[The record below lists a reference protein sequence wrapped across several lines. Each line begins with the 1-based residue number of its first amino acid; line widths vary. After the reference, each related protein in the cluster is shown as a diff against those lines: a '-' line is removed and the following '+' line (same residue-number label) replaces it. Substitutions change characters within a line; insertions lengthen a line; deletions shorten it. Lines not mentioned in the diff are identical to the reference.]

1 MGLSNQEKGL
11 ETLVAKNAVS
21 PVPVSGLKK
30 RGFWADVFRH
40 WQLYVVLL
48 IPLILVA
55 IFNYAPM
62 YGIIIAFKDYSTKK
76 GIMDSVWV
84 GFKHFEKFFS
94 SAKSMTIIGN
104 TLILSF
110 YSLLASIPIPI
121 ALAIM
126 LNEAKSKHFKKAVQM
141 MTYAP
146 YFISTV
152 VIVSMLFQ
160 FTDVRIGII
169 NKIME
174 IFGVEAVNYMGKAEW
189 FRHLYVWSGVWQG
202 AGYGAVIYIAALSGI
217 PGELYEA
224 ATIDGA
230 NKWRRIWS
238 IDLPM
243 LLPTVSIM
251 LILNLGQ
258 IMNVGFEK
266 VYLMQNAANA
276 SVSEVISTYVY
287 KIGLV
292 QNNFSFSTAIN
303 LFNSVVNL
311 VLVVAVNA
319 ISSKLSNTS
328 LF

>member
-1 MGLSNQEKGL
+1 MKKKEMQVRVGTTGEMI
-11 ETLVAKNAVS
+11 TLN
-21 PVPVSGLKK
+21 K
-30 RGFWADVFRH
+30 RSFWSEVFSH
-40 WQLYVVLL
+40 WQLYVVLAV
-48 IPLILVA
+48 PLVLVV

-62 YGIIIAFKDYSTKK
+62 YGIIIAFKDFSAKR

-84 GFKHFEKFFS
+84 GMKHFEKFFS
-94 SAKSMTIIGN
+94 NTKSMNIIAN

-110 YSLLASIPIPI
+110 YSLIASVPIPI
-121 ALAIM
+121 ILAIM
-126 LNEAKSKHFKKAVQM
+126 LNETKNRRFKKTVQL

-152 VIVSMLFQ
+152 VIVSMLMQ

-169 NKIME
+169 NKIIGLFGMNE
-174 IFGVEAVNYMGKAEW
+174 INFMGKSEW

-217 PGELYEA
+217 PNELYEA

-292 QNNFSFSTAIN
+292 QNNMSFSTAIN

-311 VLVVAVNA
+311 VLVVVVNA
-319 ISSKLSNTS
+319 VSNKLSNTS